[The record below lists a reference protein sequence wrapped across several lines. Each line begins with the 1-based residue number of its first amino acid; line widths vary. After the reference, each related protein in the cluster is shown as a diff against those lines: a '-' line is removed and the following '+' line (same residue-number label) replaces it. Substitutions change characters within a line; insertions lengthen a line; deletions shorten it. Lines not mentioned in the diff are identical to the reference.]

1 MKRPWKLQARQ
12 SGKDG
17 RWYVNLSGA
26 NGETIMRSKGYDRQG
41 LAEALCTFVQAA
53 RIEVLPTVVAGAGAV
68 PQGAWRV
75 EPHKSL
81 DDGLYYN
88 RLTQPNGTIA
98 MWSEGYVRQ
107 DAARRA
113 CLKMRDAMV
122 VTLPPLPHRKT

>member
-1 MKRPWKLQARQ
+1 MRRPWKLQARQ

-53 RIEVLPTVVAGAGAV
+53 EIKILPGMSELHFGSWT
-68 PQGAWRV
+68 V
-75 EPHKSL
+75 EPHKSQM
-81 DDGLYYN
+81 DGLYYN
-88 RLTQPNGTIA
+88 RLRQDNGLIA

-122 VTLPPLPHRKT
+122 VTLPPLPFRKT